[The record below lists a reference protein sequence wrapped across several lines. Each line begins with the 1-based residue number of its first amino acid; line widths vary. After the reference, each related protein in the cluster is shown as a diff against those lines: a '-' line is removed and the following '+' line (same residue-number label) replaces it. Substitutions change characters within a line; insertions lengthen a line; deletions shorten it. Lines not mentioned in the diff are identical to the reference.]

1 MKISPI
7 ETVLENDGF
16 TEKEKAAFMEIIQ
29 YAKACQQTGRET
41 LKDIVNSKVEE
52 VVNNEISQH

>member
-7 ETVLENDGF
+7 ETVLESEGF
-16 TEKEKAAFMEIIQ
+16 SLKEKKAFMEVIQ

-41 LKDIVNSKVEE
+41 LKDFVNNKVEE
-52 VVNNEISQH
+52 VVSNEIS

>member
-7 ETVLENDGF
+7 ETVLEQEGF
-16 TEKEKAAFMEIIQ
+16 SENEKKAFMEIIQ

-41 LKDIVNSKVEE
+41 LKDIVNNKVEE
-52 VVNNEISQH
+52 IVKNEVS